1 MPKAA
6 KITTPNRATLGI
18 HPAMP
23 ARPSIV
29 HPTRTTDLIGLT
41 DDGRLVL
48 WSAAAQVR
56 PMTVHPTKGAPPA
69 NGHYVIEWK
78 GHAITVHL
86 SGQGG
91 GKTCVQFMCS
101 GSNSCVT
108 MTRARLALLVLGVV
122 VHDPAVEA
130 KILRNLQALIE
141 RHADRHDIPER
152 QRGRL

>member
-6 KITTPNRATLGI
+6 KNITPKRATPGTS
-18 HPAMP
+18 HAAP
-23 ARPSIV
+23 ARPPIL

-69 NGHYVIEWK
+69 NGHYVIDWK

-86 SGQGG
+86 SNHSDGRIG
-91 GKTCVQFMCS
+91 VLFMCS
-101 GSNSCVT
+101 GSPCVA
-108 MTRARLALLVLGVV
+108 MTRAKIAPLVLGVV
-122 VHDPAVEA
+122 VPDPEGEA
-130 KILRNLQALIE
+130 KILRKLQALIE
-141 RHADRHDIPER
+141 RHADRNDTPSR